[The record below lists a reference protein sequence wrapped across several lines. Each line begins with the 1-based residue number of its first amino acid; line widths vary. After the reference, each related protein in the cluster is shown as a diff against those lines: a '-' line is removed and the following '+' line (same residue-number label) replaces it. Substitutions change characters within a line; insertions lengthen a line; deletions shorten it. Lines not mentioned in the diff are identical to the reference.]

1 MKAYSY
7 ESYRCKNFVD
17 KKLADI
23 NNKVVTN
30 KCNSFITKVSI
41 MFNEIENISDKKYDT
56 KRSKRAYFA
65 KALKNTLEHE
75 LYNDIKLSQIKDVNV
90 RKSLKDE
97 LFGYLK
103 FRVT

>member
-17 KKLADI
+17 KKLSDI
-23 NNKVVTN
+23 NNKVV
-30 KCNSFITKVSI
+30 TKVSI

-103 FRVT
+103 FRVTQYNKK